1 MIRKNAITY
10 IDLGMM
16 GTLKEKNKKL
26 LNDCIIKIIEED
38 YYEVSKILTLMCEK
52 TGDVDMFKLK
62 KDISTILTSSASSNL
77 NEIDITK
84 FVSDMF
90 LMLKENNL
98 ILDKDVTM
106 LIRGIIIIEATLSSL
121 NPNLSLTSVLV
132 NHIKSNNEKII
143 DKSKILE
150 MGSSAIKNTKS
161 LINIPNEV
169 LTFFKT
175 INNGDNKIKFE
186 MSASNNAV
194 DKIEKLLH
202 ELIIGII
209 DASLILS
216 LSSEQNETLRIIII
230 VLIIILSVWLFMK
243 MLFDHIHKGY

>member
-1 MIRKNAITY
+1 
-10 IDLGMM
+10 
-16 GTLKEKNKKL
+16 
-26 LNDCIIKIIEED
+26 
-38 YYEVSKILTLMCEK
+38 
-52 TGDVDMFKLK
+52 
-62 KDISTILTSSASSNL
+62 
-77 NEIDITK
+77 
-84 FVSDMF
+84 
-90 LMLKENNL
+90 
-98 ILDKDVTM
+98 
-106 LIRGIIIIEATLSSL
+106 
-121 NPNLSLTSVLV
+121 
-132 NHIKSNNEKII
+132 
-143 DKSKILE
+143 

-161 LINIPNEV
+161 LINIPNEI